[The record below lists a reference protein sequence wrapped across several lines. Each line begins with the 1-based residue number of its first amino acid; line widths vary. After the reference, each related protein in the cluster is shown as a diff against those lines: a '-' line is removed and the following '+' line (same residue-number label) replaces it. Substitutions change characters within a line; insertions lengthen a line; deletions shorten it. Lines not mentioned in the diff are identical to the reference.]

1 MRLKRRHFGFNVIK
15 ESFDQLPT
23 ATCFFDSTGGV
34 VLCNRR
40 MYELSQYLL
49 HSSIQY
55 LAEAEQALASPPDGV
70 VPIAHAENT
79 YQFPDQT
86 IWKFEKRIVTDRYKE
101 TYTQLTAADVTQL
114 HQALT
119 QFAIDNHKLAQDA
132 EKLKE
137 LSKTVGAVV
146 REKEAL
152 AAKSAM
158 HDSLAS
164 CITVTK
170 QFLAG
175 DLDRISAEVVLREWE
190 KSIAFRD
197 SVLEPAKD
205 SLYHAAKSSGV
216 TIRITG
222 KIPDGDMSELIY
234 TAMQVCLTNAVQ
246 YAKATELAACISEND
261 DNVTVMIRNN
271 GKQPEQPV
279 REGGGLTNLRRRIEA
294 VGGTMRIQS
303 LPEFIL
309 CIEITKRKNE

>member
-137 LSKTVGAVV
+137 LSETVEAVA

-246 YAKATELAACISEND
+246 YAKATELAACIPEND

-309 CIEITKRKNE
+309 CIEIPKRKHE

>member
-1 MRLKRRHFGFNVIK
+1 MRLKWRHFGFNVIK

-137 LSKTVGAVV
+137 LSKTVEAVA

-222 KIPDGDMSELIY
+222 KIPDGDMAELIY

-246 YAKATELAACISEND
+246 YAKATELAACIREND
-261 DNVTVMIRNN
+261 DIVTAMIRNN

-294 VGGTMRIQS
+294 AGGTMCIQS

-309 CIEITKRKNE
+309 CIEIPKRKHE

>member
-114 HQALT
+114 HEALT

-137 LSKTVGAVV
+137 LSKTVEAVA

-246 YAKATELAACISEND
+246 YAKATELAACIREND

-294 VGGTMRIQS
+294 AGGTMCIQS

-309 CIEITKRKNE
+309 CIEIPKRKHE

>member
-1 MRLKRRHFGFNVIK
+1 MHLKRRHFGFNVIK

-137 LSKTVGAVV
+137 LSKTVEAVA

-246 YAKATELAACISEND
+246 YAKATELAACIRENGGY
-261 DNVTVMIRNN
+261 VTVEIRNN

-309 CIEITKRKNE
+309 CIEIPKRKHE

>member
-137 LSKTVGAVV
+137 LSKTVEAVA

-279 REGGGLTNLRRRIEA
+279 REGGGLTNLRRWIEA

-309 CIEITKRKNE
+309 CIEIPKRKHE

>member
-137 LSKTVGAVV
+137 LSKTVEAVA

-216 TIRITG
+216 TIQITG
-222 KIPDGDMSELIY
+222 KIPDGDRSELIY

-246 YAKATELAACISEND
+246 YAKATELTACIPENG

-294 VGGTMRIQS
+294 AGGTMRIQS

-309 CIEITKRKNE
+309 CIEIPKRKHE

>member
-137 LSKTVGAVV
+137 LSKTVEAVA

-246 YAKATELAACISEND
+246 YAKATELAACIPEND

-309 CIEITKRKNE
+309 CIEIPKRKHE

>member
-55 LAEAEQALASPPDGV
+55 LAEAEQAFASPPDGV

-79 YQFPDQT
+79 YQFPNQT

-137 LSKTVGAVV
+137 LSKTVEAVA

-246 YAKATELAACISEND
+246 YAKATELAACIPEND

-309 CIEITKRKNE
+309 CIEIPKRKHE

>member
-1 MRLKRRHFGFNVIK
+1 MRLKRRHFRFNVIK

-137 LSKTVGAVV
+137 LSKTVEAVA

-216 TIRITG
+216 TIQITG
-222 KIPDGDMSELIY
+222 KIPDGDRSELIY

-246 YAKATELAACISEND
+246 YAKATELAACIREND

-294 VGGTMRIQS
+294 AGGTMCIQS

-309 CIEITKRKNE
+309 CIEIPKRKHE

>member
-137 LSKTVGAVV
+137 LSKTVEAVA

-279 REGGGLTNLRRRIEA
+279 RDGGGLTNLRRRIEA

-309 CIEITKRKNE
+309 CIEIPKRKHE

>member
-137 LSKTVGAVV
+137 LSKTVEAVA

-216 TIRITG
+216 TIRIIG

-309 CIEITKRKNE
+309 CIEIPKRKHE

>member
-55 LAEAEQALASPPDGV
+55 LAEAEQALASPPD
-70 VPIAHAENT
+70 AENT

-137 LSKTVGAVV
+137 LSKTVEAVA

-309 CIEITKRKNE
+309 CIEIPKRKHE

>member
-23 ATCFFDSTGGV
+23 ATCFFDSTGGI

-114 HQALT
+114 HQALI

-137 LSKTVGAVV
+137 LSETVEAVA
-146 REKEAL
+146 REKEAF

-158 HDSLAS
+158 HDNLAA

-170 QFLAG
+170 QFLSG
-175 DLDRISAEVVLREWE
+175 DLGGISAEVVLREWE
-190 KSIAFRD
+190 KSIAFRE
-197 SVLEPAKD
+197 SVLESAKD

-246 YAKATELAACISEND
+246 YAKATELTACIPEND

-294 VGGTMRIQS
+294 AGGTMRIQS
-303 LPEFIL
+303 FPEFML
-309 CIEITKRKNE
+309 CMEIPKRKHE

>member
-1 MRLKRRHFGFNVIK
+1 MHLKRRHFGFNVIK

-49 HSSIQY
+49 HSSMQY

-137 LSKTVGAVV
+137 LSKTVEAVA

-190 KSIAFRD
+190 KSIAFRN

-309 CIEITKRKNE
+309 CIEIPKRKHE

>member
-15 ESFDQLPT
+15 VSFDQLPT

-137 LSKTVGAVV
+137 LSKTVEAVA

-246 YAKATELAACISEND
+246 YAKATELAACIPEND

-294 VGGTMRIQS
+294 AGGTMRIQS

-309 CIEITKRKNE
+309 CIEIPKRKHE

>member
-23 ATCFFDSTGGV
+23 ATCFFDSTGGI

-137 LSKTVGAVV
+137 LSETVEAVA
-146 REKEAL
+146 REKEAF

-158 HDSLAS
+158 HDNLAA

-170 QFLAG
+170 QFLSG
-175 DLDRISAEVVLREWE
+175 DLGGISAEVVLREWE
-190 KSIAFRD
+190 KSIAFRE
-197 SVLEPAKD
+197 SVLESAKD

-216 TIRITG
+216 TIRITD

-246 YAKATELAACISEND
+246 YAKATELTACIPEND

-294 VGGTMRIQS
+294 AGGTMRIQS
-303 LPEFIL
+303 FPEFML
-309 CIEITKRKNE
+309 CMEIPKRKHE

>member
-279 REGGGLTNLRRRIEA
+279 REGGGLTNLCRRIEA

-309 CIEITKRKNE
+309 CIEIPKRKHE

>member
-137 LSKTVGAVV
+137 LSKTVEAVA

-205 SLYHAAKSSGV
+205 SLYHVAKSSGV

-294 VGGTMRIQS
+294 AGGTMRIQS
-303 LPEFIL
+303 LAEFIL
-309 CIEITKRKNE
+309 CIEIPKRKHE

>member
-1 MRLKRRHFGFNVIK
+1 MRLKRRHFGFNAIK

-23 ATCFFDSTGGV
+23 ATCFFDSTGSV

-49 HSSIQY
+49 HSSMQY

-137 LSKTVGAVV
+137 LSETVEAVA

-152 AAKSAM
+152 AAKAAM
-158 HDSLAS
+158 HDNLAS

-222 KIPDGDMSELIY
+222 KIPDGDPSELIY

-246 YAKATELAACISEND
+246 YAMATELAACIREND
-261 DNVTVMIRNN
+261 DYVTVEIRNN

-279 REGGGLTNLRRRIEA
+279 WEGGGLTNLRRRIEA
-294 VGGTMRIQS
+294 AGGTMRIQS
-303 LPEFIL
+303 LPEFAL
-309 CIEITKRKNE
+309 CIEIPKRKHE

>member
-79 YQFPDQT
+79 YQFPNQT

-137 LSKTVGAVV
+137 LSKTVEAVA

-246 YAKATELAACISEND
+246 YAKATELAACIPEND

-309 CIEITKRKNE
+309 CIEIPKRKHE

>member
-70 VPIAHAENT
+70 GPIAHAENT

-114 HQALT
+114 HEALT

-137 LSKTVGAVV
+137 LSKTVEAVA

-205 SLYHAAKSSGV
+205 SLHHAAKSSGV

-246 YAKATELAACISEND
+246 YAKATELAACIPEND

-294 VGGTMRIQS
+294 AGGTMRIQS

-309 CIEITKRKNE
+309 CIEIPKRKHE

>member
-137 LSKTVGAVV
+137 LSKTVEAVA

-246 YAKATELAACISEND
+246 YAKATELTACIPENG

-294 VGGTMRIQS
+294 AGGTMRIQS

-309 CIEITKRKNE
+309 CIEIPKRKHE

>member
-55 LAEAEQALASPPDGV
+55 LAEAEQALASPPDEV

-137 LSKTVGAVV
+137 LSKTVEAVA

-246 YAKATELAACISEND
+246 YAKATELAACIPEND

-309 CIEITKRKNE
+309 CIEIPKRKHE

>member
-1 MRLKRRHFGFNVIK
+1 MRLKRRHFRFNVIK

-137 LSKTVGAVV
+137 LSKTVEAVA
-146 REKEAL
+146 REKEAF

-216 TIRITG
+216 TIQITG
-222 KIPDGDMSELIY
+222 KIPDGDRSELI
-234 TAMQVCLTNAVQ
+234 
-246 YAKATELAACISEND
+246 
-261 DNVTVMIRNN
+261 
-271 GKQPEQPV
+271 
-279 REGGGLTNLRRRIEA
+279 
-294 VGGTMRIQS
+294 
-303 LPEFIL
+303 
-309 CIEITKRKNE
+309 

>member
-114 HQALT
+114 HEALT

-137 LSKTVGAVV
+137 LSKTVEAVA

-309 CIEITKRKNE
+309 CIEIPKRKHE

>member
-137 LSKTVGAVV
+137 LSKTVEAVA

-246 YAKATELAACISEND
+246 YAKATELAAYISEND

-309 CIEITKRKNE
+309 CIEIPKRKHE

>member
-137 LSKTVGAVV
+137 LSETVEAVA

-175 DLDRISAEVVLREWE
+175 DLNRISAEVVLREWE

-246 YAKATELAACISEND
+246 YAKATELAACIPEND

-309 CIEITKRKNE
+309 CIEIPKRKHE

>member
-137 LSKTVGAVV
+137 LSKTVEAVA

-246 YAKATELAACISEND
+246 YAKATELAACIPEND

-294 VGGTMRIQS
+294 AGGTMRIQS
-303 LPEFIL
+303 FPEFIL
-309 CIEITKRKNE
+309 CMEIPKKKHE

>member
-137 LSKTVGAVV
+137 LSKTVEAVA

-222 KIPDGDMSELIY
+222 KIPDMSELIY

-309 CIEITKRKNE
+309 CIEIPKRKHE

>member
-40 MYELSQYLL
+40 MYELSQYLI

-114 HQALT
+114 HEALT

-137 LSKTVGAVV
+137 LSKTVEAVA

-246 YAKATELAACISEND
+246 YAKATELAACIREND

-294 VGGTMRIQS
+294 AGGTMCIQS

-309 CIEITKRKNE
+309 CIEIPKRKHE

>member
-119 QFAIDNHKLAQDA
+119 KFAIDNHKLAQDA

-137 LSKTVGAVV
+137 LSKTVEAVA

-246 YAKATELAACISEND
+246 YAKATELAACIPEND

-294 VGGTMRIQS
+294 AGGTMRIQS

-309 CIEITKRKNE
+309 CIEIPKRKHE

>member
-137 LSKTVGAVV
+137 LSKTVEAVA

-279 REGGGLTNLRRRIEA
+279 REGGGLTNLCRRIEA

-309 CIEITKRKNE
+309 CIEIPKRKHE

>member
-49 HSSIQY
+49 HSSMQY

-137 LSKTVGAVV
+137 LSKTVEAVA

-309 CIEITKRKNE
+309 CIEIPKRKHE

>member
-23 ATCFFDSTGGV
+23 APCFFDSTGGV

-137 LSKTVGAVV
+137 LSKTVEAVA

-309 CIEITKRKNE
+309 CIEIPKRKHE

>member
-137 LSKTVGAVV
+137 LSKTVEAVA

-246 YAKATELAACISEND
+246 YAKATELAACIRENGGY
-261 DNVTVMIRNN
+261 VTVEIRNN

-294 VGGTMRIQS
+294 AGGTMRIQS
-303 LPEFIL
+303 LPEFAL
-309 CIEITKRKNE
+309 CIEIPKRKHE